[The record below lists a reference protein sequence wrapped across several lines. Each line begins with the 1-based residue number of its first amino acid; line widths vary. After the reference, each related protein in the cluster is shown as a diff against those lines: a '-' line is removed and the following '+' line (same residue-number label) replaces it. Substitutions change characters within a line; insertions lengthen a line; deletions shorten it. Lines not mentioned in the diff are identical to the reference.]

1 VKLLVDTHVWLWI
14 LTTPERL
21 CDGARSAITD
31 DENEAILSAVS
42 AWEVA
47 IKYALGKLP
56 LSMPPAEL
64 VDVSVRE
71 LRLTVLPIALDHALA
86 AGALPPHHRDPFDRM
101 LIAQAQ
107 LEGLTLVTADETIRQ
122 YGGALLWAV

>member
-1 VKLLVDTHVWLWI
+1 MKLLVDTHVWLWI